1 MLQGYP
7 ITFSL
12 YAESEQEVADL
23 KFVITEFIRLN
34 AEQGRAV
41 TARKMA
47 EALKNWDKNPFIR
60 NRIIS
65 YLNG

>member
-47 EALKNWDKNPFIR
+47 AALKNWDKNPFIR